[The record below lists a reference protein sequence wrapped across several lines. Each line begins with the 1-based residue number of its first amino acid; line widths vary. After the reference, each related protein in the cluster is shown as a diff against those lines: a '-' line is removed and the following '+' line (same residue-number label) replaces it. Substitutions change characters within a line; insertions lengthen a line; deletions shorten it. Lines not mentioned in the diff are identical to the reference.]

1 MKRHAA
7 LIAMLACLATP
18 AFADKNSDD
27 SKWIGDC
34 VIENKDEK
42 QSADVVTK
50 YCTCMNNQMSDDE
63 SRSITEWEKA
73 NPKVM
78 EQCSKESG
86 WKGK

>member
-1 MKRHAA
+1 MKRYA
-7 LIAMLACLATP
+7 LVALLACIASP
-18 AFADKNSDD
+18 AFADKNADD
-27 SKWIGDC
+27 AKWIGDC

-42 QSADVVTK
+42 QAADVVTK
-50 YCTCMNNQMSDDE
+50 YCTCMNNQMSDNE

-86 WKGK
+86 WKSK